1 MYIQMIA
8 QSNNTSIPPADPNS
22 FFQQSKSDHDAAVIQ
37 NAILYTSLSLC
48 IIVSV
53 ISLVSKLWL
62 VNYNHQAFSVGS
74 PYERAM
80 KRQEAYN
87 GVLVWNLRGVI
98 NTLPVILLISL
109 LLFEIYVL

>member
-1 MYIQMIA
+1 MYIQMTA
-8 QSNNTSIPPADPNS
+8 QSNNNSILPADPNF

-37 NAILYTSLSLC
+37 NALLYTSLSLC

-62 VNYNHQAFSVGS
+62 VNYNHRVFSVGS

-87 GVLVWNLRGVI
+87 GFLVWNLGGVI
-98 NTLPVILLISL
+98 NTLPIILLLAL
-109 LLFEIYVL
+109 LLFEIYI